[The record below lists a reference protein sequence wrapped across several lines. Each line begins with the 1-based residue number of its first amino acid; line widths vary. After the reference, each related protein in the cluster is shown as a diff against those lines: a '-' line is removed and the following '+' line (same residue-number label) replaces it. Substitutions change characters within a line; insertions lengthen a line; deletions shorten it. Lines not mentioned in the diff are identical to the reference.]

1 MKFLIEATPPPRNAA
16 TCRVIFE
23 VDDRVWVQDSKYGVA
38 LLCVFSAKDNSISK
52 ARLDKKLFID
62 PEVSRKGSVFPLVVP
77 SCVGEW
83 GRSCASGLRR

>member
-1 MKFLIEATPPPRNAA
+1 M
-16 TCRVIFE
+16 
-23 VDDRVWVQDSKYGVA
+23 A
-38 LLCVFSAKDNSISK
+38 LLCVSPAKDNGISK

-83 GRSCASGLRR
+83 GSIRAEKVKMQDEAITQSSYFICVA